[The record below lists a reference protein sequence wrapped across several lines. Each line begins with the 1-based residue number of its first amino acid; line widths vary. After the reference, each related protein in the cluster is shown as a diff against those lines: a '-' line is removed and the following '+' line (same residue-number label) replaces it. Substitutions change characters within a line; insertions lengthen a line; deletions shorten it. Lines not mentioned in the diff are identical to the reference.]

1 MRFPE
6 ENSIRRN
13 QHAAFTRKQHKKKQT
28 ISPIQFSGENGIEGC
43 ITGLRRKQHK
53 KKSVHCFQEKTA

>member
-1 MRFPE
+1 MRFSE
-6 ENSIRRN
+6 ENNIRRN
-13 QHAAFTRKQHKKKQT
+13 QHAAFTRKQHKKQT
-28 ISPIQFSGENGIEGC
+28 ISLIQFSGENGIEGC